1 MLRQGLQMDFEKMK
15 QWMEFAQQMYGGD
28 FWKQVFDEDQNPFM
42 TKWPISVSVCAA
54 RSARERRCFISEHG
68 YCRYRCG
75 SAVLIYLPGYRKQ
88 DVHILSYGDYL
99 VVKGQRFSYFNE
111 QDFRQKEGKYGSF
124 EKKIPLSDHLHGK
137 MNAIFKDGILYIT
150 IQKDE
155 GQAKTIVIDD

>member
-1 MLRQGLQMDFEKMK
+1 MDFEKMK

-28 FWKQVFDEDQNPFM
+28 FWKQVFDEDQKTPFM
-42 TKWPISVSVCAA
+42 TNGQSPFPFAQEDQRGKGDASFPSMDIVDTVT
-54 RSARERRCFISEHG
+54 EVQF
-68 YCRYRCG
+68 
-75 SAVLIYLPGYRKQ
+75 LIYLPGYRKQ

-99 VVKGQRFSYFNE
+99 VVKGRRFSYFNE

>member
-1 MLRQGLQMDFEKMK
+1 MK
-15 QWMEFAQQMYGGD
+15 T
-28 FWKQVFDEDQNPFM
+28 KNPFYD
-42 TKWPISVSVCAA
+42 KWPISVSVCAA
-54 RSARERRCFISEHG
+54 RSARKGDASFPSMDIVDTVAEVQF
-68 YCRYRCG
+68 
-75 SAVLIYLPGYRKQ
+75 LIYLPGYRKQ

-150 IQKDE
+150 IQKTKVKRKPLLLMIDFHTE
-155 GQAKTIVIDD
+155 CICSITVIN